1 MIRVVLDTNIIV
13 SAYLNEAGHPFRVLK
28 LALARAID
36 LYASERIF
44 DEYKELLQ
52 RKSYPM
58 DSRRAALLLKKI
70 RSASAIVKPAMKLSE
85 TKDPDDNIFLECA
98 EAAKAEYLVT
108 GNPRHFP
115 TRWKYTRIV
124 LPRQF
129 IELWGIQEVR
139 RAVSSRTAHMWGRSF
154 R

>member
-13 SAYLNEAGHPFRVLK
+13 SAYLNEHGHPFRVLR
-28 LALARAID
+28 LALAGSIN
-36 LYASERIF
+36 LCASEPIF

-58 DSRRAALLLKKI
+58 DSRRATLLLKKI
-70 RSASAIVKPAMKLSE
+70 RSASMIVTPGIKLSE

-98 EAAKAEYLVT
+98 EAVKADYLVT
-108 GNPRHFP
+108 GNLRQFP

-129 IELWGIQEVR
+129 IELWGEGHFQF
-139 RAVSSRTAHMWGRSF
+139 GRS
-154 R
+154 

>member
-13 SAYLNEAGHPFRVLK
+13 SAYLNEAGHLFRVLK
-28 LALARAID
+28 LALAGAIKV
-36 LYASERIF
+36 YASEPIF

-58 DSRRAALLLKKI
+58 DSRRATLLLKKI
-70 RSASAIVKPAMKLSE
+70 RSASTIVKPAIKLLE
-85 TKDPDDNIFLECA
+85 PKDPDGNIFLECA
-98 EAAKAEYLVT
+98 EAAKVEHLVT

-115 TRWKYTRIV
+115 IRWKYTRIV

-129 IELWGIQEVR
+129 IELWGE
-139 RAVSSRTAHMWGRSF
+139 
-154 R
+154 